1 MPYYFILEKDIWEIC
16 KAFFLAGKN
25 RNFTDH
31 KAKLALYIVIGTI
44 ITVFMALPLN
54 DFAEQ
59 LVFHPAFVGGLLIIT
74 GGTLFLSE
82 YLSSK
87 KIINLKVFLLNK
99 LY

>member
-1 MPYYFILEKDIWEIC
+1 
-16 KAFFLAGKN
+16 
-25 RNFTDH
+25 
-31 KAKLALYIVIGTI
+31 
-44 ITVFMALPLN
+44 MALPLN

-87 KIINLKVFLLNK
+87 KDNKSESVFF
-99 LY
+99 